1 MDYNYA
7 TWVGPI
13 EGPDRILGNFD
24 LCVRMTEAALKCGC
38 DVEKVPRYNPLRP
51 SLLFDL
57 AGRQPLGMV
66 DFLTFVKALKYCACT
81 IQPSTSYPKA
91 RYLLYKQKS

>member
-24 LCVRMTEAALKCGC
+24 HSVRMTEAALKYGC
-38 DVEKVPRYNPLRP
+38 DFENVLRYKPLRP

-57 AGRQPLGMV
+57 AGR
-66 DFLTFVKALKYCACT
+66 
-81 IQPSTSYPKA
+81 
-91 RYLLYKQKS
+91 

>member
-24 LCVRMTEAALKCGC
+24 QCVRMTEAALKYGC
-38 DVEKVPRYNPLRP
+38 DIENVLRYNPLRP

-66 DFLTFVKALKYCACT
+66 DVLTFVKALKYCAYT
-81 IQPSTSYPKA
+81 MQPSTSCPEA
-91 RYLLYKQKS
+91 